1 MQCGFNKKKMIEAVV
16 TWVQSNIP
24 QLFLGIVIAFIV
36 WHVAKFYFVRFK
48 KVEEKMNTL
57 QCENHSTEINK
68 IKNQEILPCKEHS
81 EIYHSIKE
89 DLARIEGILTTR
101 NPKMYKFSAK
111 HSPRQLNEDGLKV
124 FNEIKGQDFLNANF
138 HLFEACIDKKQPKTA
153 LDVETYSLE
162 VLIYNLNLDIF
173 NSIKNWVYNSPAIEL
188 EDKNGVK
195 SEYSVT
201 ISDVCFILSLPLR
214 NMYLDKHPELKSEE

>member
-1 MQCGFNKKKMIEAVV
+1 MVEFLLNWFGANY
-16 TWVQSNIP
+16 P
-24 QLFLGIVIAFIV
+24 QLVGFLVLAIVFIAVGMFISNV
-36 WHVAKFYFVRFK
+36 RNRFK
-48 KVEEKMNTL
+48 KVENTL
-57 QCENHSTEINK
+57 DELECSSHAEDIQKLKSK
-68 IKNQEILPCKEHS
+68 EILPCKEHS
-81 EIYHSIKE
+81 EIYHSIKV

-138 HLFEACIDKKQPKTA
+138 PLFEACIDKKQPKTP